1 MRYHHI
7 LVINFVKLNKLT
19 TDPLVHLTEIC
30 CTCRDI
36 DLIAYKD
43 PLNLE
48 GLKSGMIS
56 LLN

>member
-7 LVINFVKLNKLT
+7 LVIMFVKLNKFT
-19 TDPLVHLTEIC
+19 TDLLVHLTEIC

-36 DLIAYKD
+36 NQIAYKD

-48 GLKSGMIS
+48 GLKYRMIS